1 LLSIRFS
8 IIFFICWGFLSSCT
22 FGPDE
27 YTIKVKAD
35 NPEGEWEFRKFR
47 RGALSGPGMQTKTG
61 DMTIKS
67 AFKDPGVA
75 YQFAMHHL
83 EEFCYHVTLTNE
95 TTGQSH
101 SESICH
107 SCYSMIVD
115 ATYFDTEEKK
125 GFFKAKRG
133 VPRCSDVELQDVD
146 SFKPY
151 PGRSYSG

>member
-1 LLSIRFS
+1 MLSIRFA
-8 IIFFICWGFLSSCT
+8 IIFLICWGFLSSCNL
-22 FGPDE
+22 GPDE

-35 NPEGEWEFRKFR
+35 NPEGEWKFRKFR
-47 RGALSGPGMQTKTG
+47 IGALSGPDMQAKTG
-61 DMTIKS
+61 DMTIKL
-67 AFKDPGVA
+67 AFKDPGWA
-75 YQFAMHHL
+75 YQFTMSHP

-107 SCYSMIVD
+107 YCYRMIVD

-125 GFFKAKRG
+125 GFFKEKG
-133 VPRCSDVELQDVD
+133 TMPLCSDVEDAD